1 MDEKVLARAREVLN
15 KIVEA
20 SHVTDDIQ
28 SNFTTSAGKKMFG
41 GIQGVKIAHGAS
53 RFVLIPENEPFVFK
67 IDLNVR
73 EVFDDNDKL
82 IVKDTLSYQ
91 NYYCNH
97 EADIYE
103 MAENEQLG
111 YYFAEITYL
120 DTIFGKDFYVQEKA
134 VPFKIAQHGIT
145 KIEDKEE
152 AETSQLY
159 EYCIA
164 DDIPFEWLYDFVSWN
179 GYEEGVRLLDF
190 LCDNDIDDL
199 HDGNLGYINDRPV
212 LYDFCGFEG

>member
-1 MDEKVLARAREVLN
+1 MMDEKVLARAREVLN
-15 KIVEA
+15 EIVRA

-28 SNFTTSAGKKMFG
+28 SNFTATAGKKMFG
-41 GIQGVKIAHGAS
+41 GIRGVKLAHGAS
-53 RFVLIPENEPFVFK
+53 RFVLIPDNEPFVFK
-67 IDLNVR
+67 IDLNIR
-73 EVFDDNDKL
+73 ELFNGKEV
-82 IVKDTLSYQ
+82 LSYQ
-91 NYYCNH
+91 NYYCDH
-97 EADIYE
+97 EVDIYE

-120 DTIFGKDFYVQEKA
+120 DTIFGKDFYIQEKA
-134 VPFKIAQHGIT
+134 IPFKVAQHGIT

-190 LCDNDIDDL
+190 LCDNEIDDL